1 LIDDNARLLAAAVRR
16 VCRQRFRDLAPDAEQ
31 EVRLALWKRV
41 QAGAD
46 IQHPASYVY
55 KVALT
60 TSLAVIRRYRP
71 EREELVPETAVPSE
85 PRQAV
90 ARLLP
95 AERQRLLA
103 ELIESLDEDE
113 ARALRG
119 YLAGFNH
126 EELADLYGWTPSVA
140 RHRIYRT
147 IERLRRRIGEGER
160 G

>member
-71 EREELVPETAVPSE
+71 EREELVPVTAEPSE

-90 ARLLP
+90 ALAGGRGQHLLP
-95 AERQRLLA
+95 LRKLGPTRATGRVC
-103 ELIESLDEDE
+103 EDE
-113 ARALRG
+113 RG
-119 YLAGFNH
+119 NPLGA
-126 EELADLYGWTPSVA
+126 AYGEP
-140 RHRIYRT
+140 
-147 IERLRRRIGEGER
+147 ER
-160 G
+160 GDPAHRLGDECSALDFEGVE